1 MRFQNVE
8 AHGAA
13 GRIVKNQAEEIEL
26 QDSVEAIGKFVEK
39 ELEVALL
46 GNRFGNFEQGLE
58 LPHGL
63 RQGRRGRDF
72 GRCV

>member
-1 MRFQNVE
+1 VRYQNVQP
-8 AHGAA
+8 HGAA
-13 GRIVKNQAEEIEL
+13 GRIVKDQAEKIEL
-26 QDSVEAIGKFVEK
+26 QDGMEAIGKFVEK

-63 RQGRRGRDF
+63 HQGRRGRDF